1 MAFYQ
6 KYRPKTLQELVG
18 QEFVR
23 QTLQASLK
31 SDKTAHAYLFFGS
44 RGTGKTSTARIL
56 AKALNC
62 QTPRAS
68 GDPCNQCEFC
78 LGADNGSFVDMIE
91 IDGASNRKIEHARA
105 LIEKIYFSPTLGK
118 RKVYIIDEVHMLTK
132 EAFNAL
138 LKTIEEPPEH
148 AFFLLATTELNKV
161 PETIRSRCQV
171 FTFHRLTPEQI
182 AGRLSEIAQKE
193 SITVEHDA
201 LLLIA
206 KKSLGGLRDAIGLF
220 EQVATS
226 GEVTVKQMQ
235 QELGMASMNDLEEF
249 YAMIDQR
256 DAEAAIR
263 FVGSLSSEGVYLGDF
278 LEQLLGHLRGIMLT
292 ASLADGNDARARL
305 EKVIE
310 DIALFD
316 QARRTL
322 RDSPIPTLP
331 IEIAIVKATLLTP
344 GDQSPPPK
352 KDESWS
358 IFGKKEQKPSAAEPA
373 SSKPPAK
380 SDEIPKIEQTPSQ
393 RTKDSASPL
402 TTGKAFT
409 GETLSSSWS
418 TVLEHLQDAV
428 LRIALQQAQSAV
440 VDGALVLTFP
450 AETHRNQVRDT
461 KRMGELKAALDKVFH
476 EGIEIRLET
485 KTVILEPLEQSSEA
499 DTETSGEDSP
509 VTDPNVI
516 SEIFGAKQTDRA

>member
-23 QTLQASLK
+23 QTLHASLK
-31 SDKTAHAYLFFGS
+31 TNKVAHAYLFFGS

-62 QTPRAS
+62 QNPRES

-78 LGADNGSFVDMIE
+78 LAADNGSFVDMIE

-138 LKTIEEPPEH
+138 LKTIEEPPAH

-171 FTFHRLTPEQI
+171 FTFQRLSLDQI
-182 AGRLSEIAQKE
+182 AGRLNEIAQNE
-193 SITVEHDA
+193 NITVEHDA

-235 QELGMASMNDLEEF
+235 QELGMASINDLEEF
-249 YAMIDQR
+249 YTFIR
-256 DAEAAIR
+256 ENNAEAAIR
-263 FVGSLSSEGVYLGDF
+263 FVGSLSAEGISLGDF
-278 LEQLLGHLRGIMLT
+278 LEQLLGHLRVLMLE
-292 ASLADGNDARARL
+292 ASLAENDKSRPDL
-305 EKVIE
+305 IFILQHI
-310 DIALFD
+310 DLFD
-316 QARRTL
+316 VARRTL

-331 IEIAIVKATLLTP
+331 IEIAIVKATLLLNESEST
-344 GDQSPPPK
+344 SPK
-352 KDESWS
+352 KDDSWKF
-358 IFGKKEQKPSAAEPA
+358 FGKKDVKTETTPAAVKAENKENSSLVSSPSSGKKPDAALSALATGNALDAETFA
-373 SSKPPAK
+373 
-380 SDEIPKIEQTPSQ
+380 DTWPK
-393 RTKDSASPL
+393 
-402 TTGKAFT
+402 
-409 GETLSSSWS
+409 
-418 TVLEHLQDAV
+418 VLERLRDAV
-428 LRIALQQAQSAV
+428 LRIALQQAQVSVADNSV
-440 VDGALVLTFP
+440 IIVFT
-450 AETHRNQVRDT
+450 AEVHRTQVQES
-461 KRMGELKAALDKVFH
+461 KRMAELMAAIQQVFF
-476 EGIEIRLET
+476 EGIDVQL
-485 KTVILEPLEQSSEA
+485 KTQSVILEPVENTAGVDLENTQKDEQ
-499 DTETSGEDSP
+499 P

-516 SEIFGAKQTDRA
+516 SEIFGAKQTH